1 MMAVAIVCFTA
12 CAQKKGD
19 ERGHRQGGHMEIN
32 KDSDSVFVAL
42 KQVTLSK
49 FKQLT
54 FKDEQTG
61 KTMAYN
67 LLIPEVAEAGEKL
80 PLVLFMAD
88 ASTAGKEVT
97 APLTQG
103 YGALEFA
110 SDRDQQQHPSFVLVP
125 QYTDWAVQDDWSTTD
140 EVEMTIRLLDAVCRE
155 YNVDTNRLYTTGQS
169 MGGMMSFYF
178 NITHPDLFAA
188 SLFVS
193 SQWDTSKMQD
203 FGKKKFFYIV
213 AGGDQKAYGGMQ
225 DLAKVLK
232 KNNAR
237 VDSASWSA
245 KLPNQEQEQLAE
257 ELIARG
263 GNINFIVWEK
273 GTVLPESGQ
282 GMEHMASFDYA
293 YKLAPVRDWLFK
305 QSK

>member
-1 MMAVAIVCFTA
+1 MVVAIVCFTA

-42 KQVTLSK
+42 KQETLSK

-61 KTMAYN
+61 KTMEYN
-67 LLIPEVAEAGEKL
+67 LFIPEAAETGQKY

-88 ASTAGKEVT
+88 ASTVGKDVT
-97 APLTQG
+97 TPLTQG

-110 SDRDQQQHPSFVLVP
+110 SKRDQQKHPSFVLVP
-125 QYTDWAVQDDWSTTD
+125 QYTEWTVGEGEVKSD
-140 EVEMTIRLLDAVCRE
+140 EVEMTIRMLQSVME
-155 YNVDTNRLYTTGQS
+155 NYNVDRSRIYTTGQS
-169 MGGMMSFYF
+169 MGGMMSFHF
-178 NITHPDLFAA
+178 NIEHPDLFAA

-193 SQWDTSKMQD
+193 CQWDTTLMHSLGQ
-203 FGKKKFFYIV
+203 KKFFYIV
-213 AGGDQKAYGGMQ
+213 AGGDERASEGMRNLTKLFENQ
-225 DLAKVLK
+225 GVEIH
-232 KNNAR
+232 
-237 VDSASWSA
+237 SATWSA
-245 KLPNQEQEQLAE
+245 KLPQTEQDSLAQA
-257 ELIARG
+257 LINKG

>member
-1 MMAVAIVCFTA
+1 MKKIMFLMAVGVMCLTA
-12 CAQKKGD
+12 CAQKKGG
-19 ERGHRQGGHMEIN
+19 ERGPRQGGHMEIN
-32 KDSDSVFVAL
+32 KDSDSTFVAL
-42 KQVTLSK
+42 KNETLKK

-54 FKDEQTG
+54 FNDTQTG
-61 KTMAYN
+61 KTMEYN
-67 LLIPEVAEAGEKL
+67 LLIPEGAEAGQKL

-110 SDRDQQQHPSFVLVP
+110 SNRDQQKHPSFVLVP

-140 EVEMTIRLLDAVCRE
+140 EVEMTIRLLESVCKE

-203 FGKKKFFYIV
+203 FGKKHFF
-213 AGGDQKAYGGMQ
+213 
-225 DLAKVLK
+225 
-232 KNNAR
+232 
-237 VDSASWSA
+237 
-245 KLPNQEQEQLAE
+245 
-257 ELIARG
+257 
-263 GNINFIVWEK
+263 
-273 GTVLPESGQ
+273 
-282 GMEHMASFDYA
+282 
-293 YKLAPVRDWLFK
+293 
-305 QSK
+305 